1 MKTIV
6 VGVDFSPVTVALCRS
21 AGTLAR
27 RLRARVVLVHGVE
40 FRPLPDE
47 TGLMIE
53 YAAVLAAG
61 AERAAHQRLGRLA
74 RRLRATGLRVDPVC
88 RQAPAADLVLE
99 EAARRRAGLIAVGSH
114 GHTALFDLFAGSTA
128 HRVLRRATCPVLVVP
143 AHSGSGPRG
152 QDMHSP
158 SQRARSRSGRPR
170 LP

>member
-6 VGVDFSPVTVALCRS
+6 VGVDFSPVTASLCRS
-21 AGTLAR
+21 AAILAR

-61 AERAAHQRLGRLA
+61 AERTAHQRLARLA
-74 RRLRATGLRVDPVC
+74 RRLQATGLRVEPVC
-88 RQAPAADLVLE
+88 RQAMAADLILD
-99 EAARRRAGLIAVGSH
+99 EATRRRADLIALGSH

-128 HRVLRRATCPVLVVP
+128 HRVLRRASCPVLVVP
-143 AHSGSGPRG
+143 ARPAPDRRR
-152 QDMHSP
+152 QKMHSP
-158 SQRARSRSGRPR
+158 SQRARSRS
-170 LP
+170 